1 MFFYEPHNNM
11 IIINFIYPEHENL
24 PEINHYIA
32 YFSMCNIVCFRNAT
46 SLPKT
51 IENVVTYVEWHIM
64 GTHFYNKPRFLNQVS
79 GKNYL
84 IHEYA
89 SLSTGEY
96 KFIKLIKDIIKRYC
110 SHRPDYQLFLNKYI
124 QSKMSLSGIPGE
136 LRDMGVS
143 QEFIQSRN
151 QTLDEKVKIYDF
163 AYVGSMAAERK
174 IENFLDSNVMRQ
186 KKILLIG
193 MPPEYL
199 VKRYKECDNIEFIG
213 RVEQNEIPKLLTKAK
228 VCVNYVPDVYPYN
241 RQTSTKLI
249 EYFTLGKDVISN
261 RYKWVMHFVHDNSLE
276 YESIDNEFI
285 YIRNNG
291 NYIASE
297 WSSIIDRLTI
307 TRKLKNNEPL

>member
-1 MFFYEPHNNM
+1 M
-11 IIINFIYPEHENL
+11 IIINFVYPEHENL
-24 PEINHYIA
+24 PEVNHYIA
-32 YFSMCNIVCFRNAT
+32 YFSMCDIVCFRNAF

-51 IENVVTYVEWHIM
+51 TENAVTYIEWHIM

-96 KFIKLIKDIIKRYC
+96 KFIKLIKDLVKHYC
-110 SHRPDYQLFLNKYI
+110 NRRPDYQLFLNKYI
-124 QSKMSLSGIPGE
+124 QSKMSISGIPGE

-143 QEFIQSRN
+143 QEFIQNRN
-151 QTLDEKVKIYDF
+151 QALDEKVKAYDF

-174 IENFLDSNVMRQ
+174 IENFLDSNIMTQ

-193 MPPEYL
+193 TPPEYL
-199 VKRYKECDNIEFIG
+199 VKRYKGNNNIEFIG
-213 RVEQNEIPKLLTKAK
+213 RVEQNEIPALLTKAK
-228 VCVNYVPDVYPYN
+228 VCINYIPDVYPYN

-261 RYKWVMHFVHDNSLE
+261 KYKWVMDFVHDNSLE
-276 YESIDNEFI
+276 CEDIDDEFI

-291 NYIASE
+291 NYIAPE
-297 WSSIIDRLTI
+297 WFSIIDRLII

>member
-1 MFFYEPHNNM
+1 M
-11 IIINFIYPEHENL
+11 IIINFVYPEHENL
-24 PEINHYIA
+24 PEVNHYIA
-32 YFSMCNIVCFRNAT
+32 YFSMYDIVCLKNST

-51 IENVVTYVEWHIM
+51 SEDAMTYIEWHIM

-89 SLSTGEY
+89 SLSTGKY
-96 KFIKLIKDIIKRYC
+96 KITKLIKDIIKRYC
-110 SHRPDYQLFLNKYI
+110 GRRPDYQLFLNKYI
-124 QSKMSLSGIPGE
+124 QSKMSISGIPGE

-143 QEFIQSRN
+143 QEFIENRN
-151 QTLDEKVKIYDF
+151 QVLGEKVIAYDF

-174 IENFLDSNVMRQ
+174 IENFLDSSIMSQ

-193 MPPEYL
+193 TSPEYL
-199 VKRYKECDNIEFIG
+199 LKRYKGHDNINFVG
-213 RVEQNEIPKLLTKAK
+213 RVEQTEIPALLTKAK
-228 VCVNYVPDVYPYN
+228 VCINYIPDVYPYN

-261 RYKWVMHFVHDNSLE
+261 KYKWVMDFVHDNNLE
-276 YESIDNEFI
+276 YEVIDDEFI

-291 NYIASE
+291 NYIAPE
-297 WSSIIDRLTI
+297 WSSIIDRLII
-307 TRKLKNNEPL
+307 TRKLKNNESL